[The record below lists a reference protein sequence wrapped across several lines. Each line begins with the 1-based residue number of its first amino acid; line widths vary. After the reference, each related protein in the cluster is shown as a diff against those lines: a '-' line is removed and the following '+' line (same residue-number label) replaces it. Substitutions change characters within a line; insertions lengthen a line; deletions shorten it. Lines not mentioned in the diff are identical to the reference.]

1 MRCARLH
8 SVRQELP
15 RERLLLRLPLGMD
28 EHTVPV
34 PTVATAV
41 RLAVAATVPTA
52 ALTLAATA
60 PTPAAIA
67 TATLTLATLHATAL
81 VAAPAAPAAPAATI
95 TAAALANTALA
106 AAALA
111 AVAAAALAA
120 DALAADALAATLA
133 ADALAADALA
143 ADAILAADATLAAT
157 LATLAALITAQVR
170 PVLCPK
176 DAALRGEVLLG
187 RLRRVH
193 ILPLHVAAALAAGAA
208 QLSRRPWVRGRYLQS
223 GDRDGQHSMLS
234 GRRPRL
240 IFVSSQPFPSRRH
253 PSPTCHWTTP
263 CDGIRR
269 CVCERGGISMRGP
282 GLSSMHRLRAPG
294 EMGQR
299 RRLLYWL
306 RL

>member
-41 RLAVAATVPTA
+41 RLAVAAAVCVAVAATVPTA

-67 TATLTLATLHATAL
+67 TVTLTLATLHATAL

-111 AVAAAALAA
+111 A
-120 DALAADALAATLA
+120 DALAAAALAATLA

-193 ILPLHVAAALAAGAA
+193 ILPLHVADALAAGAA

-282 GLSSMHRLRAPG
+282 RLSSMHRLRAPG